1 MTSLVPNVYAAI
13 FIPVPAST
21 LALVLRLK
29 ARRMTRMG
37 MGRDDVFAIAAW
49 VLAVGYTVDLIVW
62 ATCFKLGRQIAS
74 YGEKKV
80 EYYMEKS
87 SLILWTSEYLYAW
100 SIFCAK
106 IAVLC
111 FYRRLFRFSS
121 IRVPIILLIAACT
134 IWIIIRTFFT
144 TFHCIPIQ
152 AFWVRNIPNA
162 KCITN
167 VAAFYMGTDVT
178 HCLMDFIIL
187 ALPIWEVVRMK
198 LPFGQKIAVVCLFAT
213 GAFVGVA
220 SIFQIIHSQQ
230 FKADS
235 NELPYDLA
243 LSMVWGNVELHLAV
257 FIGKSSP
264 SPPPE
269 SGKPSPQANWLL
281 TRPFKGCL
289 VLLRP
294 IFSKY
299 VPGLATGASHAASRL
314 ARSRNIF
321 RSGGSRQLSS
331 PGGDSRAGPVVLIT
345 TTTTQNS
352 SLAPKVTGS
361 SLVQT
366 SFHHD
371 EYHVDSL
378 VPSQD
383 DVSTCPQSTVMK
395 RSGP

>member
-49 VLAVGYTVDLIVW
+49 VTSWLLATQSTSSY
-62 ATCFKLGRQIAS
+62 IAS

-243 LSMVWGNVELHLAV
+243 LSMAASFCYGRYSASTFLVLPLGLAMLLAASPV
-257 FIGKSSP
+257 HVTSFDPGAPDNSAVQGETPEQALWSS
-264 SPPPE
+264 SPPPRHRI
-269 SGKPSPQANWLL
+269 AHW
-281 TRPFKGCL
+281 RP
-289 VLLRP
+289 R
-294 IFSKY
+294 
-299 VPGLATGASHAASRL
+299 
-314 ARSRNIF
+314 
-321 RSGGSRQLSS
+321 
-331 PGGDSRAGPVVLIT
+331 
-345 TTTTQNS
+345 
-352 SLAPKVTGS
+352 
-361 SLVQT
+361 
-366 SFHHD
+366 
-371 EYHVDSL
+371 
-378 VPSQD
+378 
-383 DVSTCPQSTVMK
+383 
-395 RSGP
+395 